1 MSCWASLFIIIF
13 RTQEPEKGGTLVIEK
28 GDDMESAFIFVLGL
42 TLGLILSFVF
52 IRRANKPSGTLRVD
66 RSDPDGPY
74 LFLELHTDVA
84 TIMDEKRVTFD
95 VDVKN
100 YISRE

>member
-1 MSCWASLFIIIF
+1 
-13 RTQEPEKGGTLVIEK
+13 
-28 GDDMESAFIFVLGL
+28 MESVFIFALGL
-42 TLGLILSFVF
+42 MLGLILSFVF
-52 IRRANKPSGTLRVD
+52 VRRANRPLGTLRVD

-84 TIMDEKRVTFD
+84 TIMDEKKVVFD